1 MSNNKEQQEQLLSL
15 VKAAV
20 QKDSEL
26 RESHQIGDRFRFVR
40 DRLQALAAHV
50 EEQLAHL
57 RKVDEKIVSEQAD
70 DETIVYVYLFNA
82 QGIILQT
89 WQKMLTPSVFYEH
102 SVNRPI
108 YADKSQIE
116 AFIRSK
122 ANKTQHAYLAIH
134 LKKTDILPGLGVKDP
149 IGGELIKV
157 KEGSLKF
164 NRLVA
169 FTFGGYDYVLNA
181 SGEIIK
187 KVDK

>member
-20 QKDSEL
+20 EKDKAL

-40 DRLQALAAHV
+40 DRLQALEAQV
-50 EEQLAHL
+50 EEQLAYL
-57 RKVDEKIVSEQAD
+57 RKADEKVVSEQAD
-70 DETIVYVYLFNA
+70 DETVVYVYLFNA

-89 WQKMLTPSVFYEH
+89 WHKMLTPSVFYEH

-116 AFIRSK
+116 AYIRSK
-122 ANKTQHAYLAIH
+122 ANKTQHAYLALH
-134 LKKTDILPGLGVKDP
+134 LRKTDILPGIVKDA

-157 KEGSLKF
+157 REGSLKF
-164 NRLVA
+164 ERLVS
-169 FTFGGYDYVLNA
+169 FNFSGQDYVLNA
-181 SGEIIK
+181 AGELIK
-187 KVDK
+187 KV

>member
-1 MSNNKEQQEQLLSL
+1 MSNNKERQEQLLNL

-20 QKDSEL
+20 QKDKEL

-40 DRLQALAAHV
+40 DRLQALETHV
-50 EEQLAHL
+50 EEQLSYL
-57 RKVDEKIVSEQAD
+57 RKADEKIVSEQAE
-70 DETIVYVYLFNA
+70 DETIVYVYLFNT

-89 WQKMLTPSVFYEH
+89 WQRMLTPSVFYEH

-108 YADKSQIE
+108 YADKSQVE

-134 LKKTDILPGLGVKDP
+134 LKKTDILPSLGVKDS
-149 IGGELIKV
+149 IGGDLVKV
-157 KEGSLKF
+157 KEGSLKP

-169 FTFGGYDYVLNA
+169 FVYGDHDYVLGA

-187 KVDK
+187 KV

>member
-20 QKDSEL
+20 QKDKAL
-26 RESHQIGDRFRFVR
+26 RESHQIGERFRFVK
-40 DRLQALAAHV
+40 DRLQALEAHV

-57 RKVDEKIVSEQAD
+57 RKVDEKTVSEQAD

-89 WQKMLTPSVFYEH
+89 WQKMLTPSVFYEY

-116 AFIRSK
+116 AYIRSK
-122 ANKTQHAYLAIH
+122 SNKTQHAYLALH
-134 LKKTDILPGLGVKDP
+134 LRKADILPGVVKDI
-149 IGGELIKV
+149 IGGDLIKV

-164 NRLVA
+164 DRLVA
-169 FTFGGYDYVLNA
+169 FTYSGLDYVLNA
-181 SGEIIK
+181 SGELIK
-187 KVDK
+187 KV